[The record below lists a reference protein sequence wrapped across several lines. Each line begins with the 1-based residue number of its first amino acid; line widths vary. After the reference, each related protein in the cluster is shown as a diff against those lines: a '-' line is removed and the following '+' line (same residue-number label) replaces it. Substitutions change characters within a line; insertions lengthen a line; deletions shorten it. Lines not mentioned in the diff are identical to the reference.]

1 MNGINERIAR
11 CIDESHITKTAFAKR
26 INVSQSHISRLAAGE
41 TQPSDRT
48 IADICREFNV
58 NEEWLRTGNG
68 EMYIKKLPTDEVA
81 EYVETLLDNPDDPF
95 ADLIVGMMKT
105 YYELDE
111 KSKAVAR
118 AFFQKLKDNIK
129 KEGD

>member
-1 MNGINERIAR
+1 MADINNRI
-11 CIDESHITKTAFAKR
+11 EKVVKNSGLSKTAFGDR
-26 INVSQSHISRLAAGE
+26 INVSQQYVSKLTKIGN
-41 TQPSDRT
+41 PSDST

-95 ADLIVGMMKT
+95 TKPDCR
-105 YYELDE
+105 YDE
-111 KSKAVAR
+111 DV
-118 AFFQKLKDNIK
+118 L
-129 KEGD
+129 

>member
-1 MNGINERIAR
+1 
-11 CIDESHITKTAFAKR
+11 
-26 INVSQSHISRLAAGE
+26 
-41 TQPSDRT
+41 
-48 IADICREFNV
+48 
-58 NEEWLRTGNG
+58 
-68 EMYIKKLPTDEVA
+68 MYIKKLPTDEVA

-95 ADLIVGMMKT
+95 TDLIVGMMKT

-111 KSKAVAR
+111 KSKTVAR

>member
-1 MNGINERIAR
+1 MADINSRIEKVVE
-11 CIDESHITKTAFAKR
+11 DSGLSKTAFGDR
-26 INVSQSHISRLAAGE
+26 INVSQQYVSKLTKMGN
-41 TQPSDRT
+41 PSDST

-95 ADLIVGMMKT
+95 TDLIVGMMKT

-111 KSKAVAR
+111 KSKTVAR